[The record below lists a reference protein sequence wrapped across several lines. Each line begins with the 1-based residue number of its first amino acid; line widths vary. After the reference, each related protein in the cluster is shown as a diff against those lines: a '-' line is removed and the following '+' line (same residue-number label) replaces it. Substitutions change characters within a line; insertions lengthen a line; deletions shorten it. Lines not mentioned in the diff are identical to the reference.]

1 MIFGDLDFWLIVLM
15 ISSLVLFL
23 ETAVLVRSLVVSRKV
38 CWRYSI
44 VAIPLAVSIWSLLVL
59 MNIYNVYGM
68 LPPPGIHWDFAVYYR
83 VHMTIEDA
91 VRMCQVQVGIA
102 AGVFVFVLLLERVL
116 GLKYIPSVSAQG
128 GHLSPKVMY
137 QAVMHQNEQV
147 GYAGARHRLY

>member
-23 ETAVLVRSLVVSRKV
+23 ETAVLVRSLAVSRKAS
-38 CWRYSI
+38 WRYSI

-59 MNIYNVYGM
+59 MNIYNVYSM
-68 LPPPGIHWDFAVYYR
+68 LPPRGIHWDFALYYR

-102 AGVFVFVLLLERVL
+102 AGVFMFVLLLERVL
-116 GLKYIPSVSAQG
+116 GLKYVPSASSQSSY
-128 GHLSPKVMY
+128 LSPAAMY
-137 QAVMHQNEQV
+137 QAVMHQNEQN
-147 GYAGARHRLY
+147 GYARARHRLY